1 MSLEHYCIQ
10 SIVCIVCVIH
20 STWCESPYLD
30 LALCNKIL
38 SQCTCTHT
46 CTCKCVTDS
55 CIYMYMFVYVHV
67 NESEAVTVWCLADI
81 IFIQLC
87 SFVSVDYKF
96 GVCVQQEL
104 NGEVR
109 DDVL

>member
-1 MSLEHYCIQ
+1 
-10 SIVCIVCVIH
+10 
-20 STWCESPYLD
+20 
-30 LALCNKIL
+30 
-38 SQCTCTHT
+38 
-46 CTCKCVTDS
+46 
-55 CIYMYMFVYVHV
+55 MFVYVHV